1 MPKCIDSDQFLIP
14 DIQLPNHSVE
24 LEKADE
30 IIKTLKS
37 KLKELESSKLINGK
51 QHTALYEEVIR
62 VLDYIG
68 RLSKPLFDMEE
79 SLEQMYILHYPKSPQ
94 LAKKLFNDHY
104 ESLHYPYTILKNR
117 CFKML
122 EDLDEEFIKR
132 WGVKPPNWNI

>member
-1 MPKCIDSDQFLIP
+1 MPKCIDLDQFLVPEIE
-14 DIQLPNHSVE
+14 LPNHTVE

-37 KLKELESSKLINGK
+37 KLKEIEQLKLINGK
-51 QHTALYEEVIR
+51 QHTSLYEEIIR

-68 RLSKPLFDMEE
+68 RLSKPFFDIEE
-79 SLEQMYILHYPKSPQ
+79 PLEQMYIYHYPKSPE

-104 ESLHYPYTILKNR
+104 ENLHYPYTILKNR

-122 EDLDEEFIKR
+122 EDLDKIFIEC